1 MTESGVCLIKK
12 KVATLKTEL
21 DECQIRASEAED
33 NLSEKETVIEKVNCN
48 YKLNLKY
55 CLLLCISI
63 NCAVFLFC
71 MYAVWRHYSNLMYY
85 KILFVNNKSK
95 NL

>member
-55 CLLLCISI
+55 CLLLCITISI
-63 NCAVFLFC
+63 NCAVFF
-71 MYAVWRHYSNLMYY
+71 
-85 KILFVNNKSK
+85 ILYVCSMAT
-95 NL
+95 LL